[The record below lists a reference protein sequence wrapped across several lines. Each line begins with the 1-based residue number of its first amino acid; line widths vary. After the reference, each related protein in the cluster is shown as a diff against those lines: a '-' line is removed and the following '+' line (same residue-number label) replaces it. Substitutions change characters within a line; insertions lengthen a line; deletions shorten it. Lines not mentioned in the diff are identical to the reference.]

1 MTYEEIKKRLTKC
14 QSALETLDNTY
25 KGGQVPAAQ
34 AVTIQKLQTLEES
47 LKSKLT
53 IIKEEESGTIFTD
66 DEGEALELSKKGANV
81 KLTKE
86 NDRLNKNNGVEFNL
100 EATKQLA
107 KLTGKAVIIAL
118 KKAGDAIQSI
128 RAINIEAMSFEI
140 DVEYKDNNHGD
151 EFAFHIENNKLILAD
166 FSFTKPLVEVGVKPS
181 GEPIV
186 NVDVLANELLKHF
199 QSLSESE
206 SHLNEADNYFI
217 EVSIRTARAAL
228 YILADMFR
236 DKYETNGSNYYIFPD
251 EQDGYDA
258 GLELAAQ
265 GIELED
271 TNIEGL
277 EEAAEF
283 DGDHEETE
291 TDYMK
296 RRRENDDYSNEEL
309 LNEYTDRS
317 FRGSELI
324 DDANANGPDMFGKGI
339 FAEIL
344 PKGVASENDAIEAL
358 KAHDK
363 SGIKARMGNHAPMFV
378 HVQYHDLEHEGK
390 DYRIHQTQYYNSNF
404 KDNDPS
410 FNPAVSEV
418 TLFHITKKAEDR
430 RDSEEKKKLGTIL
443 VKTGEYIQDLNALD
457 GLGKRVSEEVN
468 EGDSNITSFLL
479 KYRDASVKHIEGRLE
494 DDMGTQEVAI
504 EYLDWSEEEA
514 SDADGTVYADAA
526 ETIADNP
533 ELAQEFLDQDDMKQ
547 IKMASG
553 VKEATRQ
560 DLGMSSSVS
569 KRRAKAELKKPG
581 NDGSKV
587 YGLDKDG
594 KRVHI
599 KSINDVDKF
608 KKFELDADL
617 NEGQG
622 TNKPWPMSK
631 ATGDRKE
638 ADSKEQKL
646 HRIKKA
652 LAKLGKP
659 KAIKEDDGNNWDW
672 AGDLDNIIDKIK
684 GAPSLARRKISRAIG
699 EAMAEGKAKHYI
711 KVATKDLDKALSILD
726 DNIDPTYVKMDEYDD
741 GRIYFTFKHE
751 DGFDDMYD
759 DSENKDSE
767 FYQEPDEDPQAFMY
781 DLVMDLRANDIELVG
796 QSVDMDEAV
805 DNSDWAMKIRGINQH
820 GRDMKAVDK
829 LKKSTPT
836 LNPNWK
842 KETGISPKKKA
853 IIDKLEAKRA
863 QVMRDMEQEAEPT
876 GGPISDKYGDI
887 LNKIDT
893 ALEKA
898 KGQKQMSYDDA
909 IKEKKKPGLWA
920 NINAK
925 KKRGE
930 KASHGNSNAHK
941 DAVAA
946 GSAMKEGRG
955 DLDAI
960 VRVITDMAAEDGID
974 TKEAALEIID
984 AIRDA
989 YQIQEEGSIEEG
1001 EGNEKEIKGQE
1012 LVDYIMSNWNWSEEK
1027 ALHWLANNY
1036 GKKKKEEGPKEED
1049 QRYIDYLRRSGR
1061 DEYADK
1067 LVALN
1072 PNTLKEE
1079 ELYEGELSDLKI
1091 GEKFEFNGSTYKFL
1105 EMYNELPN
1113 AARVVLPSG
1122 EKSVVSFGGGQVNTG
1137 KIAEP
1142 GLEKFGQGKGHHID
1156 ENLNPEVTRKVNQ
1169 FIKAM
1174 AKRYGYDEQDAVFAI
1189 KTALRQRG
1197 MDKEDSSEIEEEFAD
1212 QKQGSYANKQRDNVS
1227 KQKSKKAI
1235 NEYGSND
1242 IDELTGAIGYGTLE
1256 QFFEDNPGA
1265 VEEVSEW
1272 LRSVPEFA
1280 RKIEDTFEDDYRPS
1294 VYKLIDAIEYEDFDQ
1309 FFDDNPGAVEVIADW
1324 IISIPEFVKKLANEY
1339 TTDELENF
1347 GVYDVDGYDAEDED
1361 IEEAELPKKFNNGKY
1376 SVAKLQKAHDV
1387 ITGVM
1392 KDLAKKYKAG
1402 DKSVVSQ
1409 LKDLTKQKKHV
1420 ESLLDAKVGQT
1431 HKNMD
1436 ITTEAGP
1443 GFAHDCA
1450 AKVVHEAYG
1459 KGTCVPEKHTLVK
1472 EGKKYVVT
1480 HYDVLFEN
1488 GKTVENIPVKELDI
1502 KTTNEHWHKGY
1513 KKKKK

>member
-181 GEPIV
+181 GEPIL

-309 LNEYTDRS
+309 LNEYTDQS

-404 KDNDPS
+404 KDKDPS

-457 GLGKRVSEEVN
+457 GLGKR
-468 EGDSNITSFLL
+468 
-479 KYRDASVKHIEGRLE
+479 H
-494 DDMGTQEVAI
+494 M
-504 EYLDWSEEEA
+504 EEA
-514 SDADGTVYADAA
+514 KNEAKESKTAEDLKSKIAA
-526 ETIADNP
+526 LSKARAAAASSGKTTLLSGIQKEISKAQK
-533 ELAQEFLDQDDMKQ
+533 ELKKLGKL
-547 IKMASG
+547 S
-553 VKEATRQ
+553 EATRQ
-560 DLGMSSSVS
+560 ELGMVSSIS
-569 KRRAKAELKKPG
+569 KRRAKAHLKNPS

-594 KRVHI
+594 KRVRI

-820 GRDMKAVDK
+820 GRDMKTVDK

-836 LNPNWK
+836 LNPNWE

-853 IIDKLEAKRA
+853 IIGKLEAKRA
-863 QVMRDMEQEAEPT
+863 QVMRDMEQEAEPQ
-876 GGPISDKYGDI
+876 GGPIADKYGDI

-946 GSAMKEGRG
+946 GNAMKEGRG